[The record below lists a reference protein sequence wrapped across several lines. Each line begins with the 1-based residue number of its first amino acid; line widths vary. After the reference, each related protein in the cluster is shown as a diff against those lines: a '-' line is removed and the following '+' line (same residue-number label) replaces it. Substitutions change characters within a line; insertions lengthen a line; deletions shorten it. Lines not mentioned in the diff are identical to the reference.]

1 MWGRLSSLPWWQ
13 TKSLPHYW
21 GVTMQ
26 TMPASVT
33 RLIEEF
39 SELPGIGR
47 KTAARLTFFLLRNQ
61 AGLAERLAEA
71 LRELKE
77 RTRFCSVCYN
87 ITEEDP
93 CPICADPD
101 RDHRSVCVVE
111 EPLDMLAIEQADIYK
126 GVYHVLHGVLAPSE
140 GMFVENLRIGELVAR
155 VRSGNVREVILATNP
170 TSEGDWTASYL
181 LTRLRPLGMRVTR
194 LGRGLPVG
202 GDLEYADVVTLTR
215 ALEGREEI

>member
-1 MWGRLSSLPWWQ
+1 
-13 TKSLPHYW
+13 
-21 GVTMQ
+21 MQ
-26 TMPASVT
+26 TIPASVT
-33 RLIEEF
+33 RLIEEL

-61 AGLAERLAEA
+61 SDLAERLAGA
-71 LRELKE
+71 LHDLKE

-93 CPICADPD
+93 CPICADEV
-101 RDHRSVCVVE
+101 RDHSLLCVVE
-111 EPLDMLAIEQADIYK
+111 EPLDVIAIEQASVYE
-126 GVYHVLHGVLAPSE
+126 GVYHVLHGVLSPSD
-140 GMFVENLRIGELVAR
+140 GMFVEDLRIGELMAR
-155 VRSGNVREVILATNP
+155 IRRGDIAEVILATNP

-181 LTRLRPLGMRVTR
+181 VTQLRHHDVRVTR

-202 GDLEYADVVTLTR
+202 GDVEYADAVTLTR

>member
-1 MWGRLSSLPWWQ
+1 
-13 TKSLPHYW
+13 
-21 GVTMQ
+21 MQ
-26 TMPASVT
+26 TAPASVT
-33 RLIEEF
+33 RLIEELA
-39 SELPGIGR
+39 ELPGIGR
-47 KTAARLTFFLLRNQ
+47 KTAARLTYFLLRNQ
-61 AGLAERLAEA
+61 LGLAERLAEA

-87 ITEEDP
+87 ITEDDP
-93 CPICADPD
+93 CPICADPG
-101 RDHRSVCVVE
+101 RDHSTICVVE
-111 EPLDMLAIEQADIYK
+111 EPLDVLAIEQADVYK

-155 VRSGNVREVILATNP
+155 IRSSDVDEVILATNP

-181 LTRLRPLGMRVTR
+181 LTQLRPLGVHVTR

>member
-1 MWGRLSSLPWWQ
+1 
-13 TKSLPHYW
+13 
-21 GVTMQ
+21 MQ
-26 TMPASVT
+26 TTPAPVT
-33 RLIEEF
+33 RMIEEF
-39 SELPGIGR
+39 AELPGIGH

-61 AGLAERLAEA
+61 SGLAERLAEA

-93 CPICADPD
+93 CPVCADPVRD
-101 RDHRSVCVVE
+101 RGALCVVE
-111 EPLDMLAIEQADIYK
+111 EPLDMLAIEQSGVYK

-140 GMFVENLRIGELVAR
+140 GMFVENLRINELVAR
-155 VRSGNVREVILATNP
+155 IRSGGVREVILATNP

-181 LTRLRPLGMRVTR
+181 LTRLRPLGVRVTR

-202 GDLEYADVVTLTR
+202 GDLEYADAVTLTR
-215 ALEGREEI
+215 AMEGREEI

>member
-1 MWGRLSSLPWWQ
+1 
-13 TKSLPHYW
+13 
-21 GVTMQ
+21 MQ
-26 TMPASVT
+26 TTPAPVT
-33 RLIEEF
+33 RLIEEL

-47 KTAARLTFFLLRNQ
+47 KTAARLTFFLLRDQ
-61 AGLAERLAEA
+61 LDLAERLAEA
-71 LRELKE
+71 LRALKE

-93 CPICADPD
+93 CPICADPG
-101 RDHRSVCVVE
+101 RDHNTICVVE
-111 EPLDMLAIEQADIYK
+111 EPLDVLAVEQAGVYQ

-140 GMFVENLRIGELVAR
+140 GMFVENLRIGELL
-155 VRSGNVREVILATNP
+155 VRIRGGDVSEVILATNP

-181 LTRLRPLGMRVTR
+181 LTRLRPLGVRITQ

-202 GDLEYADVVTLTR
+202 GDLEYADAVTLMR